1 MLKILIAVDGSDL
14 ANRAIETVGEMVRSG
29 LDVQACLICV
39 SPNIFLEP
47 AFSADYSYVAM
58 QKVEE
63 EQRRQQDLTLGK
75 ATDLAR
81 AQGLRL
87 ADPERANGVIADE
100 IVRVAKERK
109 VNQIAMGTRGM
120 GALGSVFM
128 GSVAQRVVH
137 QSPVP
142 VLLANC
148 LNSGLA
154 ALPLTDDLANIGN
167 FTLKVFSQNSAI
179 SLLLPVSCEKSLDG
193 NPSTTKPR
201 SLYLA
206 CSASSP
212 SYWCVKPQ
220 KLAVLT
226 TSKTL
231 PLYWHS
237 AWGFSSCKRKKLCCS
252 KAGHACAGNVA
263 AGLAAAGAAGLCAM
277 AGTAKPN
284 TTQLEKN
291 TVFRASKPLKPKD
304 EREFDIVK
312 PPLASKKST
321 NEHAKRQ
328 IISSKIYNQAADV
341 APAKAY
347 ARGWTWPKARLRG
360 HIPGIKSALTATPSR
375 EEYVC
380 FTQNCSNS

>member
-142 VLLANC
+142 VLLA
-148 LNSGLA
+148 
-154 ALPLTDDLANIGN
+154 
-167 FTLKVFSQNSAI
+167 K
-179 SLLLPVSCEKSLDG
+179 
-193 NPSTTKPR
+193 
-201 SLYLA
+201 
-206 CSASSP
+206 
-212 SYWCVKPQ
+212 
-220 KLAVLT
+220 
-226 TSKTL
+226 
-231 PLYWHS
+231 
-237 AWGFSSCKRKKLCCS
+237 
-252 KAGHACAGNVA
+252 
-263 AGLAAAGAAGLCAM
+263 
-277 AGTAKPN
+277 
-284 TTQLEKN
+284 
-291 TVFRASKPLKPKD
+291 
-304 EREFDIVK
+304 
-312 PPLASKKST
+312 
-321 NEHAKRQ
+321 
-328 IISSKIYNQAADV
+328 
-341 APAKAY
+341 
-347 ARGWTWPKARLRG
+347 
-360 HIPGIKSALTATPSR
+360 
-375 EEYVC
+375 
-380 FTQNCSNS
+380 